1 MVTENIVIIVSEKG
15 TVTVKK
21 NLADV
26 GKTAKQSATDVGF
39 LNGAIAAL
47 VSGQAINSLLNLA
60 DAGTQLTNS
69 LKVAG
74 FAGEELA
81 DQQAKLFQI
90 AKDNG
95 QNVNEL
101 AGVYQKLTSVQGQL
115 GASNSQLDK
124 TMVTVAASMKLSS
137 ASASA
142 QAGALQ
148 QLSQLFGGVNV
159 QAQEYNSLIDGAYP
173 LLQAVAAGSD
183 KWRGSVAALTA
194 DVRASKVSTKEFF
207 DALLEG
213 GDANVKLAAS
223 FNLTIGQALTNFRT
237 NMIQAVLAVNNATGA
252 FAIIANTIDF
262 LGNHLILLGAII
274 TPLIVAITVLAVRT
288 LAGSLVSGMV
298 AAAEATGVLI
308 AAMSRLFL
316 MLLANPF
323 TALIAALVIIIGYY
337 LDWKKAIVD
346 VIDATGKLIAITGDM
361 IGNDAMRNV
370 GIEIVKSAKE
380 WGREIAEAATD
391 MAEKAKRAII
401 GGGATAATALT
412 NGMVAG
418 ANKSREILKAG
429 TEEFSKATYEA
440 LNGVPQKIY
449 GAIQTGSDYQY
460 NQITGAVT
468 RSSDTGA
475 QSMYR
480 GIVTGGQTA
489 AQAMGSAIT
498 AAGSAAAREMAIQ
511 AAQALQASRGLPDTG
526 GGAFSPGAGP
536 GGWGTFGDDRDRLS
550 NREAPNTW
558 QGNRGGNL
566 SQAIRDALNK
576 ERENKTSDGNYS
588 TTSEG
593 TPLTIVNQ
601 LDPQNQLDAIDTAA
615 GHKTIIN
622 VIKANAQAVGGILGV
637 V

>member
-74 FAGEELA
+74 FAGQELA
-81 DQQAKLFQI
+81 DQQGKLFAI
-90 AKDNG
+90 AKANG

-115 GASNSQLDK
+115 EASNSQLDK

-137 ASASA
+137 ASSSA

-252 FAIIANTIDF
+252 FALVANTIDF
-262 LGNHLILLGAII
+262 LGNHLILLGAIL
-274 TPLIVAITVLAVRT
+274 TPLIVAITILAVRT
-288 LAGSLVSGMV
+288 LAGSLVAGLTV
-298 AAAEATGVLI
+298 ATQATGGLI
-308 AAMSRLFL
+308 VALSRLFL

-323 TALIAALVIIIGYY
+323 TALLAALVLVISYY
-337 LDWKKAIVD
+337 IDWKKAIVD

-380 WGREIAEAATD
+380 WGKEIADAATD
-391 MAEKAKRAII
+391 MAEKVKRSI
-401 GGGATAATALT
+401 GVGGTAAATALT
-412 NGMVAG
+412 NGMVDG

-429 TEEFSKATYEA
+429 TEEYSKAAYEA

-460 NQITGAVT
+460 NQITGAVE
-468 RSSDTGA
+468 RSSATGA
-475 QSMYR
+475 KSMYD
-480 GIVTGGQTA
+480 GIIAGGQNA
-489 AQAMGSAIT
+489 AQMIGAAMT
-498 AAGSAAAREMAIQ
+498 AAGSAAAREMAIE
-511 AAQALQASRGLPDTG
+511 AAQALQNATGFRESAPGLG
-526 GGAFSPGAGP
+526 YIP
-536 GGWGTFGDDRDRLS
+536 GGSGPDNAGLGTFGGK
-550 NREAPNTW
+550 APQADQVW
-558 QGNRGGNL
+558 AGNRGGNL
-566 SQAIRDALNK
+566 SQTIRDALRK
-576 ERENKTSDGNYS
+576 EQDNKTSEGNQQTES
-588 TTSEG
+588 RAGVSIINQFDPQG
-593 TPLTIVNQ
+593 Q
-601 LDPQNQLDAIDTAA
+601 LDTIDTAA

-622 VIKANAQAVGGILGV
+622 VIKANAQEVGGILGV